1 MQVKNILSTVK
12 FVTNL
17 KYQAIVR
24 IRKVEM
30 KKFKKWTIQI
40 FHIKLMVLLSIKHR
54 SFLFASRLFIFLE
67 FCVFFEVLK
76 KIITFLQESTPWG
89 RFNQQKPAKRN
100 VMYSILTLQV
110 VFNILWLQRLVYQ
123 SKKVR
128 WKYNK
133 KVHPKTQNF

>member
-54 SFLFASRLFIFLE
+54 LFASRLFIFLE

-76 KIITFLQESTPWG
+76 KRLSPFCKSTPWG